1 MECPLCGGTGKAQA
15 SPPQVATDETEQQA
29 IALVTL
35 ALDHAIR
42 GDADAF
48 TMAEV
53 LAVAGDRPLASVLSL
68 LAMTASI
75 TASIVRNAS
84 PDDNAARDWWQ
95 RIAQHLLREEDDG

>member
-15 SPPQVATDETEQQA
+15 SPPQAATGETGPQA

-53 LAVAGDRPLASVLSL
+53 LAVAGDQPLASVLPL

-75 TASIVRNAS
+75 TATIVRNAS
-84 PDDNAARDWWQ
+84 PDDDAARDWWQ
-95 RIAQHLLREEDDG
+95 RIAQHLLREEDGG